1 MITERIFR
9 RALIFIALLGLA
21 AGLTAYARGDSVLAH
36 WIWGAAT
43 VPVVIALA
51 VSITRDLL
59 HGRMGV
65 DAIAFLSMTAALA
78 LGQSLAGIVVA
89 IMYAGG
95 TALEDFAVARA
106 ERSLKSLVDRAPRI
120 AHLRVAQSVKDVPVD
135 EVKISDA
142 ILVRAGEIVPVD
154 GLITSASAV
163 IDESALT
170 GEPIPVTRFEK
181 DEVRSGALN
190 AGQTFSMKATATAG
204 ESTYAGIV
212 RLVTAAQTAK
222 SPFIRLADR
231 YALLLLPVLGWLF
244 PGVGCLLT
252 KVDKQLLRLVIT

>member
-1 MITERIFR
+1 MQTRDALVSTERAESYLSLGVINERLVR
-9 RALIFIALLGLA
+9 RVLIIIALLGLA
-21 AGLTAYARGDSVLAH
+21 AGLVAFSSGNSPLAH

-59 HGRMGV
+59 QGRIGV

-95 TALEDFAVARA
+95 TVLEDFAVARA

-120 AHLRVAQSVKDVPVD
+120 AHRRAAQSVEDVPVE
-135 EVKISDA
+135 EVKVGDA

-163 IDESALT
+163 IDEFGSYRRT
-170 GEPIPVTRFEK
+170 DSSHSV
-181 DEVRSGALN
+181 
-190 AGQTFSMKATATAG
+190 
-204 ESTYAGIV
+204 
-212 RLVTAAQTAK
+212 
-222 SPFIRLADR
+222 
-231 YALLLLPVLGWLF
+231 
-244 PGVGCLLT
+244 
-252 KVDKQLLRLVIT
+252 